1 MKKCQKFTYYNH
13 FGFKTLIDLVLTE
26 NVFFILLFIK
36 ENHYNDKRFR
46 QLCNINLINMI
57 DPNRPYSRLA
67 IDKIF
72 AKTKAAMQQAA
83 LIRGGDGL
91 ALYTDVY
98 TGKTLRGGD
107 AYDYEHL
114 RSSEAVH
121 TQYKSRLTDVQI
133 ALVVNCPE
141 NVGVTLTC
149 INKSKGKRKMED
161 WLANPANITANRIDL
176 KITLANLKK
185 ADEGIE
191 KVVRSFL
198 K

>member
-1 MKKCQKFTYYNH
+1 
-13 FGFKTLIDLVLTE
+13 
-26 NVFFILLFIK
+26 
-36 ENHYNDKRFR
+36 
-46 QLCNINLINMI
+46 MI

-67 IDKIF
+67 IDLIF
-72 AKTKAAMQQAA
+72 TKTKASMQKAA

-121 TQYKSRLTDVQI
+121 TQFKSLLTDDQI
-133 ALVVNCPE
+133 ALVVNYPE
-141 NVGVTLTC
+141 NVGVTLSS

-161 WLANPANITANRIDL
+161 WLANPSNVTVHGIDL
-176 KITLANLKK
+176 ILTLSNLRK

-191 KVVRSFL
+191 RMVKSIV

>member
-1 MKKCQKFTYYNH
+1 MTN
-13 FGFKTLIDLVLTE
+13 
-26 NVFFILLFIK
+26 
-36 ENHYNDKRFR
+36 
-46 QLCNINLINMI
+46 
-57 DPNRPYSRLA
+57 PNRPYSRLA

-72 AKTKAAMQQAA
+72 TKTKATMQQVA

-121 TQYKSRLTDVQI
+121 TQFKSLLTDDQI

-141 NVGVTLTC
+141 NVGVTLSS

-161 WLANPANITANRIDL
+161 WLANPSNVTVHGIDL
-176 KITLANLKK
+176 ILTLSNLRK

-191 KVVRSFL
+191 RMVKSFA